1 MLGVL
6 VLVLVLVFDC
16 LGLVFLM
23 DDDDDGVVSNVWGM
37 LGDVWLFSLFSVLLM
52 VNDGVVVVVVV
63 VGVGGV

>member
-1 MLGVL
+1 MLG

-63 VGVGGV
+63 GVGVGGV